1 MAIMKFNYDH
11 DDFTTYTVKGVG
23 VGPYRWTSGRVSE
36 REDSFTTH
44 RQDSLIAGDVHGEVT
59 VMVLGT
65 LADSDKQEKGYVHAK
80 FTAEQAREVAEVL
93 LAAARDHDESKQREE
108 TEEAPPAKP
117 RRYSIHGASLA
128 RETGLDRP
136 FPTPDYEEEV

>member
-1 MAIMKFNYDH
+1 MAIITDTYDH

-23 VGPYRWTSGRVSE
+23 VGPYTWTSGRVFE

-65 LADSDKQEKGYVHAK
+65 LAGSDKQEKGYVHAK
-80 FTAEQAREVAEVL
+80 FTAQQAREIAETL
-93 LAAARDHDESKQREE
+93 LAAAREHDESKQREE
-108 TEEAPPAKP
+108 HPPAKP
-117 RRYSIHGASLA
+117 RRYSIHGSSLA

-136 FPTPDYEEEV
+136 FPEPDYKVEV